1 MSKLPELQIGIAQM
15 IERNLSR
22 IWLAAAV
29 AISVAFLTPAAQS
42 QQIRILPAPL
52 VAVIDFKRAVEESE
66 AGKSIIKQINE
77 RHRRIQKEIAADTA
91 ALEDTKAQLEQQ
103 RAVLAPDAFKERWR
117 AFQIR
122 VQEYRRGVQT
132 EQKKLDLMLGQSIL
146 KVEAKLAE
154 ILRDMAQ
161 EMGAN
166 LVIDA
171 GPGRGNVLFSDSK
184 LVVTEQAKARLNKL
198 LPDIKVVEP
207 VLKQRPNPQT
217 PRLQVPK
224 VQ

>member
-15 IERNLSR
+15 IERNPSR

-42 QQIRILPAPL
+42 QQIRNLPAPV

-91 ALEDTKAQLEQQ
+91 ALEDTKAQLEQK
-103 RAVLAPDAFKERWR
+103 RAVLTPDAFKERWR

-132 EQKKLDLMLGQSIL
+132 EQKKLDLMLGQNIL
-146 KVEAKLAE
+146 KVEVKLAE

-171 GPGRGNVLFSDSK
+171 GPGRGTVLFSDSK
-184 LVVTEQAKARLNKL
+184 LVVTEQAKARLNKI

-207 VLKQRPNPQT
+207 VLKQRPNPQ
-217 PRLQVPK
+217 LQVPK
-224 VQ
+224 VR

>member
-15 IERNLSR
+15 IEINLSR

-42 QQIRILPAPL
+42 QQTRNLPTPV

-132 EQKKLDLMLGQSIL
+132 EQKKLDLMLGQRIL
-146 KVEAKLAE
+146 
-154 ILRDMAQ
+154 
-161 EMGAN
+161 
-166 LVIDA
+166 
-171 GPGRGNVLFSDSK
+171 
-184 LVVTEQAKARLNKL
+184 
-198 LPDIKVVEP
+198 
-207 VLKQRPNPQT
+207 
-217 PRLQVPK
+217 
-224 VQ
+224 

>member
-15 IERNLSR
+15 IERNPSR

-42 QQIRILPAPL
+42 QQIRNLPAPV

-91 ALEDTKAQLEQQ
+91 ALEDTKAQLEQK
-103 RAVLAPDAFKERWR
+103 RAVLTPDAFKERWR

-132 EQKKLDLMLGQSIL
+132 EQKKLDLMLGQNIM
-146 KVEAKLAE
+146 KVEVKLAE

-184 LVVTEQAKARLNKL
+184 LVVTEQAKARLNKI

-207 VLKQRPNPQT
+207 VLKQRPNPQ
-217 PRLQVPK
+217 LQVPK
-224 VQ
+224 VK

>member
-15 IERNLSR
+15 IERNPSR

-42 QQIRILPAPL
+42 QQIRNLPAPV

-91 ALEDTKAQLEQQ
+91 ALEDTKAQLEQK
-103 RAVLAPDAFKERWR
+103 RAVLTPDAFKERWR

-132 EQKKLDLMLGQSIL
+132 EQKKLDLMLGQNIL
-146 KVEAKLAE
+146 KVEVKLAE

-184 LVVTEQAKARLNKL
+184 LVVTEQAKARLNKIF
-198 LPDIKVVEP
+198 PDIKVVEP
-207 VLKQRPNPQT
+207 VLKQRPNPQ
-217 PRLQVPK
+217 LQVPK
-224 VQ
+224 VR